1 MTIDQLI
8 GAVIGFIAGAFA
20 CWLVVGRQ
28 LARPP
33 EPLPRRLSEAA
44 RILNQLTTEL
54 EQKRLAKVDR
64 DAEGRVRRV
73 HWAGEGGVWITG
85 EGSQLSQSSSREPD
99 ADQGPRF

>member
-1 MTIDQLI
+1 MTVDHFI
-8 GAVIGFIAGAFA
+8 GVVIGVIAGALA
-20 CWLVVGRQ
+20 CWLLVGRRI
-28 LARPP
+28 ARPP

-64 DAEGRVRRV
+64 DAEGRVRQVR
-73 HWAGEGGVWITG
+73 WAGEGGVGITG
-85 EGSQLSQSSSREPD
+85 EGLHRSTSSTREQD